1 MNKKKGIRIVFN
13 SPVILCFAAIC
24 LIATVLGILSGGSI
38 SRSLFMTYKGSLM
51 NPLTYLRAITHVFG
65 HSGWD
70 HFLGNMS
77 FVLLL
82 GPMLEEKYGSS
93 NIIGI
98 ILCTAV
104 ATSIVNGIFFPYS
117 AIMGASGVVFAFILM
132 TSFTEFGDGE
142 IPITFL
148 LVAAL
153 YLGKEIANG
162 LFVRDN
168 ISQLAHIVGGITGA
182 VFGYWWNKRSK

>member
-1 MNKKKGIRIVFN
+1 MKKKGIRIVFN
-13 SPVILCFAAIC
+13 SPVVLTFAAVC
-24 LIATVLGILSGGSI
+24 LAATVLGIISGGSI
-38 SRSLFMTYKGSLM
+38 SRTFFMTYRSSLL

-93 NIIGI
+93 NIVGI

-104 ATSIVNGIFFPYS
+104 VTAIVNGIFFPYS

-182 VFGYWWNKRSK
+182 IFGYWWNKRSR